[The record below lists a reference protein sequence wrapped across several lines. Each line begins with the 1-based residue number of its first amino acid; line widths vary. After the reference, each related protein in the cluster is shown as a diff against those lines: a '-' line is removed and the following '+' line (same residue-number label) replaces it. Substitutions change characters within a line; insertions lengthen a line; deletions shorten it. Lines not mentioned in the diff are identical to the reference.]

1 MKILYFL
8 LLGIF
13 LHVSALSQTVALR
26 FEGSANSNNINTR
39 NYEVSL
45 DGKKYYSSNADFIG
59 TSRDKQILLND
70 LQLGSHQLAVYRITS
85 NSTVSNSG
93 TDAPVYSNSFQLRA
107 VSYTHLTLP
116 TICSV

>member
-13 LHVSALSQTVALR
+13 LHVLALSQTVALR
-26 FEGSANSNNINTR
+26 FEGAANSNNINTR
-39 NYEVSL
+39 NYEVNL

-70 LQLGSHQLAVYRITS
+70 LQLDLISSRFTGSPVIQPLVIAVLMPPYI
-85 NSTVSNSG
+85 
-93 TDAPVYSNSFQLRA
+93 
-107 VSYTHLTLP
+107 P
-116 TICSV
+116 TPFN